1 MAETGEERR
10 AALRDRIDQAI
21 RDGRSPRSLQSLLDR
36 LARAAPH
43 GSEDALFAHRQL
55 ADLAFDRSPWRALLH
70 LRHVLADHPDDE
82 TALAMQ
88 GFCHAR
94 LGNVGAAAAA
104 YRRALKLQ
112 PDSPWYNHHLGTLLD
127 AGLGR
132 PREALPWLERA
143 HRLAP
148 REDDICA
155 SRGHCLARVGRLDDA
170 AERLEEAVRLCPG
183 SADHRE
189 ALVWARAG
197 APAELEPPRA
207 PYGPSRTERGGD
219 PVETLLVHTMAEAAF
234 RSEAIAEARAL
245 WRTYARTCKRRT
257 GSAAVYAAAVELAFV
272 RSSVR
277 TKTTL
282 SSVAGRYGVGPRA
295 VERRTAQI
303 TTALRQLRLP

>member
-21 RDGRSPRSLQSLLDR
+21 REGRSPRSLQALLER
-36 LARAAPH
+36 LARAAPR
-43 GSEDALFAHRQL
+43 GSEDALFANRQL

-70 LRHVLADHPDDE
+70 LRHVLAERPDDE

-104 YRRALKLQ
+104 YRRACKLQ
-112 PDSPWYNHHLGTLLD
+112 PESPWYNHHLGTLLD
-127 AGLGR
+127 AGLAR

-155 SRGHCLARVGRLDDA
+155 SLGHCLARLGRTEEA
-170 AERLEEAVRLCPG
+170 SERLEEAVRLCPG

-189 ALVWARAG
+189 ALAWVRAG
-197 APAELEPPRA
+197 APQELTPERA
-207 PYGPSRTERGGD
+207 PYGPARTDRAGD
-219 PVETLLVHTMAEAAF
+219 PVETLLVHTMAEASF
-234 RSEAIAEARAL
+234 RSDAIAEARAM
-245 WRTYARTCKRRT
+245 WRTYARTCKRRA
-257 GSAAVYAAAVELAFV
+257 GSVAVYAAAVELAYA
-272 RSSVR
+272 RTTDR
-277 TKTTL
+277 TKAGL
-282 SSVAGRYGVGPRA
+282 AGVAGRYGVGARA
-295 VERRTAQI
+295 VERRAAQI
-303 TTALRQLRLP
+303 VTALRQLHLP